1 MGTWQLQAAK
11 NRLSE
16 LLDRARR
23 DGPQVITRHGKEA
36 AVVLS
41 FEAYQ
46 ALTRSTSDLAEFFA
60 NSPLAGLEFDIER
73 SADTGRTIDL

>member
-1 MGTWQLQAAK
+1 MATWQLQTAK

-16 LLDRARR
+16 LVDRAGRE
-23 DGPQVITRHGKEA
+23 GPQVITRHGKEA

-46 ALTRSTSDLAEFFA
+46 ALTCPPVGLAEFFA
-60 NSPLAGLEFDIER
+60 ASPLAGLELDVGR
-73 SADTGRTIDL
+73 PADTGRPLGL